1 MEKFNEIINA
11 INMINDHN
19 YKKSDGVVKEFI
31 RFIFTSI
38 DEFNEGAFEFIYE
51 YAIKDSLMNLYE
63 FAKENNLKEIMDSSL
78 ALPFFGYMQEGS
90 KLKIVLKTDIEK
102 NDSFMIDI
110 DSSNNDIYIYCLNKK
125 YYLIDDDISS
135 YECPRTYAYKFE
147 NKNKVEVSSPTIVCD
162 CLFNDEGLMIR
173 KEIEI
178 SYQDAVFSEIARK
191 QTFIKYLIEKEN
203 LKAAKDLILSY
214 KEKFNLLPVLYDDKF
229 RIIFER
235 NKESFT
241 IVNKISQCL
250 IDNNIVYEEA
260 KEIYLNPENRL

>member
-38 DEFNEGAFEFIYE
+38 DEINEGAFEFIYE

-78 ALPFFGYMQEGS
+78 ALSFFGYMQEGS

-191 QTFIKYLIEKEN
+191 QTFIK
-203 LKAAKDLILSY
+203 
-214 KEKFNLLPVLYDDKF
+214 
-229 RIIFER
+229 
-235 NKESFT
+235 
-241 IVNKISQCL
+241 
-250 IDNNIVYEEA
+250 
-260 KEIYLNPENRL
+260 